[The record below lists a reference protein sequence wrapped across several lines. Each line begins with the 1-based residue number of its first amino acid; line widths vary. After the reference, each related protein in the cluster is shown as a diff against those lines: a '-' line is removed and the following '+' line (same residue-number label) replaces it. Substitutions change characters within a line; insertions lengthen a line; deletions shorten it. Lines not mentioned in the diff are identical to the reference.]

1 VNCLSLFCNF
11 CIFSISSLL
20 SIYNF
25 EEKSLFFLQKRK
37 IFCLFFDSVE
47 VSDDEHNHEIDGQQN
62 EEPITP
68 DDLFRDIQEVKSKL
82 AEVRQLL
89 EGRQSSGGM
98 TGSQS
103 EMHLKVCTPVSTP
116 SRIHEN
122 TGKYCRRGNEH
133 SLISNFKELMDSVF
147 GTICNDDEQGV
158 LQEMEKLRSKFN
170 ERRSPEGAPAF
181 GKNPEMTKLA
191 GIFQARVEQELQEK
205 EQERLINKTAN
216 EIFNETFESI
226 IRENST
232 SEKKR

>member
-1 VNCLSLFCNF
+1 
-11 CIFSISSLL
+11 
-20 SIYNF
+20 
-25 EEKSLFFLQKRK
+25 
-37 IFCLFFDSVE
+37 
-47 VSDDEHNHEIDGQQN
+47 
-62 EEPITP
+62 
-68 DDLFRDIQEVKSKL
+68 
-82 AEVRQLL
+82 
-89 EGRQSSGGM
+89 
-98 TGSQS
+98 
-103 EMHLKVCTPVSTP
+103 
-116 SRIHEN
+116 
-122 TGKYCRRGNEH
+122 
-133 SLISNFKELMDSVF
+133 MDSVF

-232 SEKKR
+232 SEKKRFGLHSTVFKLIPLHDGLSYSDAQPQQTILSSIGVILQKK